1 MRMRK
6 EERVSLQQKNHSL
19 TLVSDLDWVFFST
32 NMYHFEYHQKSPYTL
47 RNAHIEYDFLFHE
60 WLSDESI
67 EARYHLLEYL
77 SREYNYRG
85 VLEKEVW
92 GKPIPVAMGGKKIY
106 WSLSH
111 SENFIAFIISE
122 TPTGIDIA
130 EYRERDISLLD
141 TQSDEEYDILWG
153 KDWEHFYI
161 LWTAKESLI
170 KFIGNTLDDMEDIS
184 LLEKISDSE
193 SLFGFRQ
200 KNYRI
205 KTIINKDEGI
215 IISYTI

>member
-1 MRMRK
+1 
-6 EERVSLQQKNHSL
+6 
-19 TLVSDLDWVFFST
+19 
-32 NMYHFEYHQKSPYTL
+32 MYHFEYHQKSPDTL
-47 RNAHIEYDFLFHE
+47 QNVKLDYDFLFHE
-60 WLSDESI
+60 WFSDESI

-77 SREYNYRG
+77 SREYTYHG
-85 VLEKEVW
+85 VLEKEVS
-92 GKPIPVAMGGKKIY
+92 GKPIPVDVGRKKIY

-111 SENFIAFIISE
+111 SENYVAFIISDS
-122 TPTGIDIA
+122 PTGIDIA
-130 EYRERDISLLD
+130 EYRERDASLLD
-141 TQSDEEYDILWG
+141 TQSDDEYDILWG
-153 KDWEHFYI
+153 KDWVNFYI

-170 KFIGNTLDDMEDIS
+170 KAVGNTLDDMKDIS

-205 KTIINKDEGI
+205 KTIINKDEDI